1 MTDCPEKLSTGM
13 GLMVTLHL
21 YLLSQAFE
29 PLRISALQ
37 EDSSYSFNDYETQEE
52 RFARLLLSKYL
63 TDFTGVSYLRER
75 KASIAK
81 LFDAVGLQPQAGAR
95 AKTKRFDRKYED
107 VIDSLAKRKNG
118 KTKKELVGDGEEI
131 EVDASEEL
139 SRNDLNLIYQ
149 K

>member
-1 MTDCPEKLSTGM
+1 LNLYASRLSKKTVAILSMTMKPRKR
-13 GLMVTLHL
+13 GLLG
-21 YLLSQAFE
+21 
-29 PLRISALQ
+29 
-37 EDSSYSFNDYETQEE
+37 
-52 RFARLLLSKYL
+52 LLLSKYL

-81 LFDAVGLQPQAGAR
+81 LFDAVGLQPRAGAR

-107 VIDSLAKRKNG
+107 AIDSLAERKNG

>member
-1 MTDCPEKLSTGM
+1 MKPRKR
-13 GLMVTLHL
+13 GLLG
-21 YLLSQAFE
+21 
-29 PLRISALQ
+29 
-37 EDSSYSFNDYETQEE
+37 
-52 RFARLLLSKYL
+52 LLLSKYL

-95 AKTKRFDRKYED
+95 AKTKRFDWKYED
-107 VIDSLAKRKNG
+107 AIDSLAKRKNG